1 MTPQISKNLP
11 SASNEIAELFN
22 YNASA
27 TSIPTSKAE
36 VGGVNDTP
44 TAAVDVTP
52 IEPEL
57 KNSLSPD
64 LIDADI
70 AAINKQS
77 NHPVVKVLKTIAPFV
92 LVFAIGVFVYYFWFT
107 DFSFYNLFK
116 STATPTTTVTQT
128 AKLQQAALDSLYQT
142 EKSNY
147 ETWINQFYFEVND
160 PKITDPNTD
169 NSGNGLTNFQKY
181 LLGLN
186 PRAYDS
192 LGLGKND
199 TQSIKDGINP
209 LTGTPLTNYQ
219 REVIK
224 QYLNIDIAEQKSAS
238 GPLLGAETAYAEVTS
253 GTPVVTTQSKPA
265 LVVTKKAVTQTKK
278 VNTVTTNQPLFNI
291 LNIPVGENVQ
301 NINTGTQGTL
311 NVPALGINAP
321 INWTQDL
328 STIDADLDK
337 GVVHMPG
344 TPMPGD
350 VGTTYIS
357 GHSSGYAWD
366 NSPYKNVFTQL
377 SKLGNGDK
385 IYVTFTN
392 TSGKTVKLTYTFD
405 RQGEFKPGDQ
415 NQFINTA
422 DPEIALSTCWPI
434 GGTAKRLVV
443 YAKLTSIE

>member
-1 MTPQISKNLP
+1 
-11 SASNEIAELFN
+11 
-22 YNASA
+22 
-27 TSIPTSKAE
+27 
-36 VGGVNDTP
+36 
-44 TAAVDVTP
+44 
-52 IEPEL
+52 
-57 KNSLSPD
+57 
-64 LIDADI
+64 
-70 AAINKQS
+70 
-77 NHPVVKVLKTIAPFV
+77 
-92 LVFAIGVFVYYFWFT
+92 
-107 DFSFYNLFK
+107 
-116 STATPTTTVTQT
+116 
-128 AKLQQAALDSLYQT
+128 
-142 EKSNY
+142 
-147 ETWINQFYFEVND
+147 
-160 PKITDPNTD
+160 
-169 NSGNGLTNFQKY
+169 
-181 LLGLN
+181 
-186 PRAYDS
+186 
-192 LGLGKND
+192 
-199 TQSIKDGINP
+199 
-209 LTGTPLTNYQ
+209 
-219 REVIK
+219 
-224 QYLNIDIAEQKSAS
+224 
-238 GPLLGAETAYAEVTS
+238 LLGAETAYAEVTS
-253 GTPVVTTQSKPA
+253 ATPVVTTQSKPA
-265 LVVTKKAVTQTKK
+265 TAVTKKAVTQTKK
-278 VNTVTTNQPLFNI
+278 ANTVTTNQPLFNI

-301 NINTGTQGTL
+301 NINTGTPGTL

-377 SKLGNGDK
+377 SKLGSGDK

-443 YAKLTSIE
+443 YAKLTKIE

>member
-11 SASNEIAELFN
+11 SASNEIADLFN

-27 TSIPTSKAE
+27 TSAPTSKPE

-44 TAAVDVTP
+44 VATLVDTTP

-57 KNSLSPD
+57 KNSSSPD
-64 LIDADI
+64 QIEADI

-77 NHPVVKVLKTIAPFV
+77 NHPVVKVLKLIAPFV
-92 LVFAIGVFVYYFWFT
+92 LVFGLGVFIYYFWFT

-116 STATPTTTVTQT
+116 STATNTTTVSQT
-128 AKLQQAALDSLYQT
+128 AKLQQAALDNLYQT

-192 LGLGKND
+192 LGLGKSD
-199 TQSIKDGINP
+199 TESIKEGINP

-238 GPLLGAETAYAEVTS
+238 GPLLGAETAYAEEAQIVKA
-253 GTPVVTTQSKPA
+253 VITQN
-265 LVVTKKAVTQTKK
+265 KAVTNTVKKTAAQTKA
-278 VNTVTTNQPLFNI
+278 VTTNTNQPLFNI
-291 LNIPVGENVQ
+291 LNIPVGYNVQ
-301 NINTGTQGTL
+301 NINTGVAGTL

-321 INWTQDL
+321 LNWTGDL
-328 STIDADLDK
+328 TTIDADLDK
-337 GVVHMPG
+337 GVVHMPQ
-344 TPMPGD
+344 TPLPGD

-377 SKLGNGDK
+377 SKLGSGDK

-392 TSGKTVKLTYTFD
+392 TSGKTVKLTYTYD

-443 YAKLTSIE
+443 YAKLTKIE